1 VKKAFEDGYQIIV
14 VGKKEHPEIIGLK
27 GQFDGKMEVILSPDL
42 PESLDINRKTAVFAQ
57 TTISEEIFDCV
68 VENLKRKFKNLK
80 VHKTICSAVLRRKK
94 EIEEFLKKIDTL
106 IFVGGKNSSNTNAL
120 FEVCKKILPNSFFIE
135 DEKEINIEWFKRSEN
150 IGISGSAST
159 PKWLME
165 KVRTFLN
172 DRLYKKVESK

>member
-1 VKKAFEDGYQIIV
+1 MEKKQRQTPKYMDSLVDNFKKAMIIFIYPV
-14 VGKKEHPEIIGLK
+14 LIYKPQHEIISRLAKSSKESSKKE
-27 GQFDGKMEVILSPDL
+27 S
-42 PESLDINRKTAVFAQ
+42 
-57 TTISEEIFDCV
+57 
-68 VENLKRKFKNLK
+68 
-80 VHKTICSAVLRRKK
+80 
-94 EIEEFLKKIDTL
+94 EFLKKIDTL